1 VKSLEWA
8 AGLFEGEGTFVV
20 NKAKTRFLQLTMTD
34 EDVIDSFGQAIGLGK
49 KYQLKQLKSG
59 KDVWRWS
66 IHRKADVVAAIEK
79 LLPHLGNRR
88 AYKALNILDD
98 LELSY

>member
-1 VKSLEWA
+1 M
-8 AGLFEGEGTFVV
+8 V

-34 EDVIDSFGQAIGLGK
+34 EDVIDAFGEAVGVGK
-49 KYQLKQLKSG
+49 KYQLKPLKSG

-66 IHRKADVVAAIEK
+66 IHRKADVIAVTEK
-79 LLPHLGNRR
+79 LLPFLGNRR

-98 LELSY
+98 LELST